1 MNKFNLIYQPFPE
14 EIQGLIPGFAGHR
27 GDDYTILIDSTQPEE
42 KQAWTLRHELSHLWL
57 GHLDDDEKRTETSQ
71 AYLENIDEIEA
82 EANHY
87 ADQMT
92 DEELSYLM
100 TFAQS
105 VKRLSGHYD
114 QEYHF
119 IPA

>member
-14 EIQGLIPGFAGHR
+14 EIQGLIPGFTGHR
-27 GDDYTILIDSTQPEE
+27 EDDYTVFIDSTQTEE
-42 KQAWTLRHELSHLWL
+42 KQDLTLRHELSHLWL
-57 GHLDDDEKRTETSQ
+57 GHLDEDKRTETSQ
-71 AYLENIDEIEA
+71 AYLDNIDEIEA
-82 EANHY
+82 EANNY